1 MEYKYVSL
9 TLPSSAC
16 FSNIEYLKL
25 KNIEVVD
32 EGFFKW
38 ISSTCKSIKK
48 LQLEEIQGIKHL
60 SIESSSLQSF
70 SFVHRLQL
78 DPFHLS
84 ISADNLEDLVIN
96 WGFCG
101 CQKLNIF
108 APEVR
113 YMKWTGI
120 LLIHQ
125 NFGEFKLL
133 EQAELYLRPGGNDF
147 LSEFLSSICKVK
159 ALIMKEDTVN
169 IVNALSEKGSMPA
182 PLDNVRQLQLHVGY
196 FCDHLVPVMVSLLK
210 GLPNLSTLNIN
221 TDPVE
226 YCPRTN
232 SSGYNEAYWK
242 LLNLSFVNKLEEVSI
257 ELPNGSNGVELAWYI
272 LDYAQSLKK
281 MVIVHSPEQSHF
293 KRKLL
298 KRKKISNV
306 RVVFQEDQRRGL
318 QSKLEEEYC
327 QIKDNY
333 DFPTPEMLLEKVLK

>member
-1 MEYKYVSL
+1 M
-9 TLPSSAC
+9 
-16 FSNIEYLKL
+16 
-25 KNIEVVD
+25 
-32 EGFFKW
+32 
-38 ISSTCKSIKK
+38 
-48 LQLEEIQGIKHL
+48 
-60 SIESSSLQSF
+60 
-70 SFVHRLQL
+70 

-96 WGFCG
+96 WGFYG

-108 APEVR
+108 APKVR
-113 YMKWTGI
+113 YMKWTGK

-147 LSEFLSSICKVK
+147 LSEFLSSICRVQ
-159 ALIMKEDTVN
+159 ALIMKGDTLN
-169 IVNALSEKGSMPA
+169 TINALFEKGSMTA

-196 FCDHLVPVMVSLLK
+196 FCDDLVPAMVSLLK

-232 SSGYNEAYWK
+232 SSRYNAAYWK
-242 LLNLSFVNKLEEVSI
+242 LLNLAFVNKLEEVSI
-257 ELPNGSNGVELAWYI
+257 ELPNGSNGIELAWNI

-281 MVIVHSPEQSHF
+281 MVIVHSPEQSYF
-293 KRKLL
+293 ERKLL

-306 RVVFQEDQRRGL
+306 RVVFQEDQRRGIA
-318 QSKLEEEYC
+318 E
-327 QIKDNY
+327 QIRRRRLSNKG
-333 DFPTPEMLLEKVLK
+333 